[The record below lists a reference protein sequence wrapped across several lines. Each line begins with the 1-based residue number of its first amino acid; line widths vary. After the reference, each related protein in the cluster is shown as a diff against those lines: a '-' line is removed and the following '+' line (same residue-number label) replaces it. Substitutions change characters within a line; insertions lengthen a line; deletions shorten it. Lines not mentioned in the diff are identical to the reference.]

1 MNRILLAAALLAA
14 STLGAASQSTQTIQ
28 GGRAIAGDA
37 TVTAGGTAQVMFGGV
52 TPTRGWSVGNPNASD
67 DLWCSDSVTAAVNGL
82 GSYRIAA
89 NGGLY
94 ETPDLMY
101 PAGPVSCIG
110 PTTGDK
116 ITARRW

>member
-1 MNRILLAAALLAA
+1 MIRILAAMMLFAGPAAAQGLNI
-14 STLGAASQSTQTIQ
+14 GQ
-28 GGRAIAGDA
+28 GGPAAVGDTIIA
-37 TVTAGGTAQVMFGGV
+37 TGGTAQTIFGG
-52 TPTRGWSVGNPNASD
+52 TRPVHGWSVGNPNASD
-67 DLWCSDSVTAAVNGL
+67 DLWCSDSTTAAVNGL

-94 ETPDLMY
+94 ETPDLYY
-101 PAGPVSCIG
+101 PSATVSCVG

>member
-1 MNRILLAAALLAA
+1 MIRILAALMLFA
-14 STLGAASQSTQTIQ
+14 GPAASQGLNFGQ
-28 GGRAIAGDA
+28 GGLGIAGDA
-37 TVTAGGTAQVMFGGV
+37 TIAAGGVAQTIFGG
-52 TPTRGWSVGNPNASD
+52 TRPVHGWSVGNPNATD
-67 DLWCSDSVTAAVNGL
+67 DLWCSDSATAAVNGL

-94 ETPDLMY
+94 ETPDFY
-101 PAGPVSCIG
+101 FPSGTVSCIG